1 LLDRDARA
9 MSTAE
14 TRDQIPRQA
23 ANRKTCGLRARCGF
37 LRATRYTDIGGCISW
52 GRRITLRRHVGLRRR
67 SRLKLA
73 LKRRSRFEPFAERGK
88 FLLHGIG
95 QEITVARQVVVV
107 LEVPIGRPSLLAP
120 LTVNRAFVI

>member
-1 LLDRDARA
+1 

-14 TRDQIPRQA
+14 NRDQILRQA

-37 LRATRYTDIGGCISW
+37 LRARRYT

-120 LTVNRAFVI
+120 LTVNRAFVIAQLGQAALGA